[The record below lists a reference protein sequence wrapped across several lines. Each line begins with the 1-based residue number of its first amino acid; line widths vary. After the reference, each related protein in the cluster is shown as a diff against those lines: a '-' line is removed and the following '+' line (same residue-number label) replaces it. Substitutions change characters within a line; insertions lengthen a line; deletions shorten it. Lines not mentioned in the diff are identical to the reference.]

1 MEEDPTQTTVRTV
14 PEMEETTASRA
25 VFTITVQRVVLIIGI
40 TVVKDARAA
49 VLGEIRT
56 IRTIGETARTVRTT
70 MGIVPRAVL
79 TTEKID
85 PDLLETTASR
95 AVSEARMK
103 VGEIPEESREINL
116 KAQSGIRRKRQP

>member
-14 PEMEETTASRA
+14 PETEETTASRA
-25 VFTITVQRVVLIIGI
+25 VFTITAQRAVLIIGI
-40 TVVKDARAA
+40 TAAKGVRTVVS
-49 VLGEIRT
+49 GEIR
-56 IRTIGETARTVRTT
+56 IVRTTGESARTVRIITET
-70 MGIVPRAVL
+70 VPRAVL
-79 TTEKID
+79 TTEKTD

-116 KAQSGIRRKRQP
+116 KAPIWNS

>member
-14 PEMEETTASRA
+14 PETEETTASRA
-25 VFTITVQRVVLIIGI
+25 VFTITAQRVVLIIGI

-79 TTEKID
+79 TTEKTD

-116 KAQSGIRRKRQP
+116 KAPIWNS

>member
-79 TTEKID
+79 TTEKTV

-116 KAQSGIRRKRQP
+116 KAPIWNS